1 MPFPFWSPALHRRLF
16 RRNVTDAVATE
27 LDFHLAM
34 LAHDLERGGTDPAD
48 ARRLAAARFNNLAN
62 IAAECRTIGHET
74 ERNMR
79 RTLYLQEFLDDVRF
93 AVRQL
98 LKAPAFAI
106 ISVFTLA
113 LGIGATT
120 VIFSAVDAVLLRR
133 FAFANPD
140 RAVFVNESF
149 KGQDGNVSAGNYL
162 DWAAMSHSFSALT
175 AEEFRS
181 FNLTTPEAPERVLG
195 GRVTANF
202 FPALGV
208 PPLHGRV
215 FKAAD
220 DEPGNDG
227 VVVLGE
233 GLWRSHFGGDLGVLG
248 RPVQLDGE
256 VRTVIGIM
264 PAGFDPTIS
273 QEELWV
279 PVAFDAARRAEH
291 DEHYLNVVGVLKP
304 GVTLQQ
310 AQRDMDRVS
319 RIERQRFPKDAY
331 GSHVVGVAD
340 FITAPYRTPLLL
352 LQGAVLLVL
361 LIACG
366 NVANLQ
372 LARSS
377 SRAREM
383 AIRAAIGAGRG
394 RIVRQLLTE
403 NLLLAAFAG
412 VIALVLAQLGIGAL
426 RVNAPAGIPRL
437 EEAHIGWTVAVFA
450 IGAAALSAL
459 LSGLMPALQ
468 LSRRDL
474 QGTLRE
480 SGRQSQGTIRDRVR
494 TALIVAE
501 VALALPVLIGAGL
514 LLRSATH
521 LQHVDPG
528 FDLNNVVMARAILPA
543 GSPDQHILAIQ
554 RVVDDLS
561 HRPGI
566 AAAAMTSQAP
576 MGPGGTSNGLLAEGK
591 PFSQEN
597 LVQSR
602 LRLVTTGYLA
612 TMKLRLKRGRWF
624 SDQDAAGAPLVMII
638 SEAVARAMFPGENPI
653 GKRVGCCAPNSL
665 KTVIG
670 VVGDVRSNGPAQ
682 DIIPEFYLPLGQAPA
697 DAWNWIGNIMTVTV
711 RGTTPD
717 PAAATQAIRA
727 AVRTVMP
734 AAPVFR
740 ITTMRDALS
749 ATIAVDHFNTVLLVS
764 LGVIGM
770 LLAAIGIY
778 GVVGYFVT
786 LRTHE
791 IGVRMALGATG
802 TQALRL
808 LAWQGLVPIVIG
820 LAIGSGLAVSSATLL
835 QASLYG
841 VSAHD
846 PLTYGAVISV
856 LLLAGF
862 LATVL
867 PARRAARVEPMQ
879 ALQ

>member
-1 MPFPFWSPALHRRLF
+1 
-16 RRNVTDAVATE
+16 
-27 LDFHLAM
+27 
-34 LAHDLERGGTDPAD
+34 
-48 ARRLAAARFNNLAN
+48 
-62 IAAECRTIGHET
+62 
-74 ERNMR
+74 
-79 RTLYLQEFLDDVRF
+79 
-93 AVRQL
+93 
-98 LKAPAFAI
+98 
-106 ISVFTLA
+106 
-113 LGIGATT
+113 
-120 VIFSAVDAVLLRR
+120 
-133 FAFANPD
+133 
-140 RAVFVNESF
+140 
-149 KGQDGNVSAGNYL
+149 
-162 DWAAMSHSFSALT
+162 
-175 AEEFRS
+175 
-181 FNLTTPEAPERVLG
+181 
-195 GRVTANF
+195 
-202 FPALGV
+202 
-208 PPLHGRV
+208 
-215 FKAAD
+215 
-220 DEPGNDG
+220 
-227 VVVLGE
+227 
-233 GLWRSHFGGDLGVLG
+233 
-248 RPVQLDGE
+248 
-256 VRTVIGIM
+256 
-264 PAGFDPTIS
+264 
-273 QEELWV
+273 
-279 PVAFDAARRAEH
+279 
-291 DEHYLNVVGVLKP
+291 
-304 GVTLQQ
+304 
-310 AQRDMDRVS
+310 
-319 RIERQRFPKDAY
+319 
-331 GSHVVGVAD
+331 VVGVAD

-612 TMKLRLKRGRWF
+612 TMKLRLKQGRWF

-856 LLLAGF
+856 LRLAGF